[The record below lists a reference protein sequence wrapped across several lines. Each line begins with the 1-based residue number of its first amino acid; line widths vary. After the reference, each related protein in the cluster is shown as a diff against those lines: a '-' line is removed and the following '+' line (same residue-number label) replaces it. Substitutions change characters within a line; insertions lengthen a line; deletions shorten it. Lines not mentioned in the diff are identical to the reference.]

1 MKVEDIKNK
10 LKTKFIGKNI
20 LYFETIDSTHLFAK
34 RLKKQEIQDGMIIFA
49 DNQTEGIGTHERK
62 WFTGKAQ
69 NLSFDMVFVPNC
81 DLEKISK
88 LTTVL
93 ARCIVNS
100 IDTLYNIKTYI
111 KEPND
116 VILNEKKLAGIL
128 TETTVIAG
136 RLKKLFIGVGININQ
151 IEFPGTLEQK
161 ATSLKKEFNKDF
173 DRIEIF
179 AKFIELFEKEYLK
192 MIEE

>member
-128 TETTVIAG
+128 TETTVVAG

-151 IEFPGTLEQK
+151 IEFPGTLEPK

>member
-10 LKTKFIGKNI
+10 LKTNFIGKNI

-88 LTTVL
+88 LTIVL
-93 ARCIVNS
+93 AKCIVNS
-100 IDTLYNIKTYI
+100 IDTLYNIKTHI